1 MNDARSPRQY
11 AAASAPDIVARLRHA
26 IEANETARILV
37 ADNCGAA
44 IHALTLHLEQI
55 DEHLKR
61 LIADI
66 EGRAY

>member
-1 MNDARSPRQY
+1 MSSALFLSSPARKSMNDARKPRQY

-37 ADNCGAA
+37 AANCGAA

-55 DEHLKR
+55 D
-61 LIADI
+61 
-66 EGRAY
+66 